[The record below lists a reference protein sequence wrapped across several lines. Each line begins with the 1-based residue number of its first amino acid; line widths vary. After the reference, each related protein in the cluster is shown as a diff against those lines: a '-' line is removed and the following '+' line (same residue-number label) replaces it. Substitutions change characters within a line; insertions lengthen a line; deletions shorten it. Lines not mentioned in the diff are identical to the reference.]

1 MEDED
6 YVEPTG
12 SAEIDDSQSEVVK
25 DDKVSFLT
33 VKLDASVVQAEF
45 MCELP

>member
-1 MEDED
+1 MEDDD

-12 SAEIDDSQSEVVK
+12 SVEAEDSQSEIVK
-25 DDKVSFLT
+25 DDKVHFMT

-45 MCELP
+45 MCELM